1 MTMIKDY
8 MESRNNVILISLICV
23 CIVAIVSSLF
33 FYTQTTQKNLVIKD
47 LESRYVDLINTSTI
61 LRSYYDELHDNYKE
75 LELNFEDLVGFYDEL
90 QIDLEE
96 VQNDYL
102 TLENRYASL
111 LTEKEVLQVELDASA
126 RELDDLLNLR
136 NQIVLEENKTLEISP
151 KGNVTLTYDT
161 TYAGF
166 IQINISSSTD
176 IIVWIG
182 SSMVD
187 GQYYAR
193 LPPSFPE
200 TITEGSFII
209 PTCYTTYIHVI
220 NPSEQTMAQ
229 VVLTITY
236 TY

>member
-1 MTMIKDY
+1 MIKDY
-8 MESRNNVILISLICV
+8 TESRNNVILVSLICV

-33 FYTQTTQKNLVIKD
+33 FYTQTTRKNIVID
-47 LESRYVDLINTSTI
+47 ELESRYLDLVNTSNV

-75 LELNFEDLVGFYDEL
+75 LELNFEDLMGFYDEL

-96 VQNDYL
+96 VQNDYI

-111 LTEKEVLQVELDASA
+111 LTEKEALQVELEEIS
-126 RELDDLLNLR
+126 NLR
-136 NQIVLEENKTLEISP
+136 NQIVIEENRTLEISP
-151 KGNVTLTYDT
+151 RGNATLTYDI

-200 TITEGSFII
+200 TITEGSFNI
-209 PTCYTTYIHVI
+209 PTCCTTYIHVI

-236 TY
+236 TH

>member
-1 MTMIKDY
+1 MIKDY
-8 MESRNNVILISLICV
+8 RESRHNIILVSLICV
-23 CIVAIVSSLF
+23 SIVAIVSSLF
-33 FYTQTTQKNLVIKD
+33 FYTQTTQNNLVIKD
-47 LESRYVDLINTSTI
+47 LDSRYLDLINTSTV
-61 LRSYYDELHDNYKE
+61 LRSYYDELHDNYKA
-75 LELNFEDLVGFYDEL
+75 LELNFENLMGFYEEL
-90 QIDLEE
+90 QIDLAE

-102 TLENRYASL
+102 VLENRYASL
-111 LTEKEVLQVELDASA
+111 LTEKEALQVELDA

-151 KGNVTLTYDT
+151 NGNATQTYYET
-161 TYAGF
+161 TDAGF

-209 PTCYTTYIHVI
+209 PTCGTTYIHVR
-220 NPSEQTMAQ
+220 NPSEQTTAQ

>member
-1 MTMIKDY
+1 MIKDY
-8 MESRNNVILISLICV
+8 MDPRRNVILVSLICV
-23 CIVAIVSSLF
+23 CIVTIISSLY
-33 FYTQTTQKNLVIKD
+33 FYNQTTQNNLVIKD
-47 LESRYVDLINTSTI
+47 HEARYLDLINASTV
-61 LRSYYDELHDNYKE
+61 LRSYYNELHDNYKE
-75 LELNFEDLVGFYDEL
+75 LELNFEDLVGFYEEL
-90 QIDLEE
+90 QSDLEK

-111 LTEKEVLQVELDASA
+111 LTEKEALRVELDARA

-151 KGNVTLTYDT
+151 RGNATLTYDT

-182 SSMVD
+182 SSMID

-209 PTCYTTYIHVI
+209 PTCCTTYIHVI
-220 NPSEQTMAQ
+220 NPSEQTIAQ